1 LFSSALR
8 HGVGVSTPKLLGVRG
23 GGLARKAIKGT
34 RDRTNK
40 GVGGRPEWSIG
51 GDMFICWGTPCS
63 LRAAG

>member
-1 LFSSALR
+1 MEA
-8 HGVGVSTPKLLGVRG
+8 GVVHRRLGDAHAPRSKG
-23 GGLARKAIKGT
+23 GGLAQKAIKGT

-51 GDMFICWGTPCS
+51 GDMFICWGMPCS